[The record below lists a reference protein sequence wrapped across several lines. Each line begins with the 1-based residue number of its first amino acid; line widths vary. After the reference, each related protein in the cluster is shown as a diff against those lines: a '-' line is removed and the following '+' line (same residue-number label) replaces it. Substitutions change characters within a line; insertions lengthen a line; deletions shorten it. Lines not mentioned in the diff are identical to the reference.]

1 MPTELR
7 SQIYE
12 AATRADDEAVR
23 ALAAQLDDDMRS
35 ELTGLLRDFQF
46 DRIMAL
52 TSPEA

>member
-1 MPTELR
+1 VPTDLR

-23 ALAAQLDDDMRS
+23 ALAAQLDDDLCR

-46 DRIMAL
+46 DRMAM
-52 TSPEA
+52 TSS